1 MWLRYSQKKLRSV
14 FFQYATSFNA
24 SNLHMPSKT
33 RDYMEFPG
41 GSAGTAKKKK
51 QKQKQMESYLLQ
63 ILVTGLG
70 TLELHS
76 LVYKIYLNAL

>member
-1 MWLRYSQKKLRSV
+1 
-14 FFQYATSFNA
+14 
-24 SNLHMPSKT
+24 
-33 RDYMEFPG
+33 MEFPG
-41 GSAGTAKKKK
+41 GSAGTAKKKKK

>member
-1 MWLRYSQKKLRSV
+1 
-14 FFQYATSFNA
+14 
-24 SNLHMPSKT
+24 
-33 RDYMEFPG
+33 MEFPG